1 MSAKIV
7 RPPRHGWIIGATLF
21 CTAVMS
27 ILGPAHLQPRPAADS
42 PWIERETHVGF
53 GLLVGSVV
61 GLLSGVLIALKNR
74 LKYWPEER
82 WRFRISRITMLELIA
97 SLCIVLGSGVVFA
110 ILERDAKARYE
121 RRFQQRMDR
130 YRQQLDEA
138 EARVK
143 AAAAPVKKP
152 SD

>member
-1 MSAKIV
+1 MSGKNK
-7 RPPRHGWIIGATLF
+7 RPPRHGRIIGVTIFCTVVMATL
-21 CTAVMS
+21 
-27 ILGPAHLQPRPAADS
+27 GPRRLHRPPVADF